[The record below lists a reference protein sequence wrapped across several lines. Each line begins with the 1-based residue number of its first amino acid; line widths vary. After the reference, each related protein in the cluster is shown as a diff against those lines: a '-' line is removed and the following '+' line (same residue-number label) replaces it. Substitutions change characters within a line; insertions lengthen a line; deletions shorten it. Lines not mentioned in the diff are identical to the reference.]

1 MFERI
6 WRRNRSTFNRSQ
18 YMQKVHQY
26 NRVCM
31 QAKSQFLKEK
41 IQDNH
46 HNLQKLWRV
55 LGDVLHRLPAK
66 ILPSINPPQ
75 LLADRF
81 VEFFTE
87 KIEKIRSTFSASVKL
102 QHITPDS
109 PPPMFPSF
117 STVTEEEVTKIITSS
132 PSKSCSLDP
141 WPTFLVLDY
150 LDILISP
157 ITSIINA
164 SLNQGKCPDFFKQ
177 AHVTPLLKK
186 PSLDKEVFKNYRPVS
201 NLNFISK
208 ILERVVAVQL
218 QTHIDEAGLLT
229 AFQSAY
235 RKHHSTESALLNIHN
250 DILLN
255 MAKGSVTALTLL
267 DLSAAFDTIDHTIL
281 LDRLNVYY
289 GISELALGWFR
300 SYLSGRTHSVKIG
313 STLSHPASLQYGV
326 PQGSVLGPIL
336 FSLYTNPISSIIH
349 SHSSIDYHFYAD
361 DTQLYISLSPANL
374 SHSIQKLKNCL
385 NDIQNFMF
393 TNKLK
398 LNPDKT
404 EFILIGS
411 HKNRKQLPPH
421 FPISILGNQVSPAQ
435 SVRNLGVVFDSNF
448 NFSNH
453 VSQVIKS
460 TRVHARDLYRI
471 RPLLDLNTSVLLANA
486 LVSSRLDYCNSL
498 FLSLTNFELRRLQLV
513 HNSLCRVVTRSFKF
527 SHITPQLKKL
537 HWLPVRYRVQ
547 FKIGLITYK
556 NLNQGQPVYLRQ
568 LIHPYTSSRNTRRSS
583 PKLKFLQTPNFDRRL
598 HKSIKHFS
606 NSFCHYAPV
615 LWNSLPFHV
624 RNNPCSIF

>member
-1 MFERI
+1 M
-6 WRRNRSTFNRSQ
+6 
-18 YMQKVHQY
+18 K
-26 NRVCM
+26 
-31 QAKSQFLKEK
+31 
-41 IQDNH
+41 
-46 HNLQKLWRV
+46 
-55 LGDVLHRLPAK
+55 
-66 ILPSINPPQ
+66 
-75 LLADRF
+75 
-81 VEFFTE
+81 
-87 KIEKIRSTFSASVKL
+87 
-102 QHITPDS
+102 
-109 PPPMFPSF
+109 
-117 STVTEEEVTKIITSS
+117 S

-150 LDILISP
+150 LDILITP

-164 SLNQGKCPDFFKQ
+164 SREQGKCPNFFKQ
-177 AHVTPLLKK
+177 AHVTPILKK
-186 PSLDKEVFKNYRPVS
+186 SSLDKEILKNYRPVS

-218 QTHIDEAGLLT
+218 QTHLDEAGLMT

-281 LDRLNVYY
+281 LDRLNVHY
-289 GISELALGWFR
+289 GISELALGWFK
-300 SYLSGRTHSVKIG
+300 SYLSRRTHSVKVG
-313 STLSHPASLQYGV
+313 NTLSHPAALQYGV

-349 SHSSIDYHFYAD
+349 SHSSINHHFYAD
-361 DTQLYISLSPANL
+361 DTQLYITLTPTNF

-385 NDIQNFMF
+385 SDIQNFMSA
-393 TNKLK
+393 NKLK
-398 LNPDKT
+398 LNPEKT

-411 HKNRKQLPPH
+411 KNNRKQLLPH
-421 FPISILGNQVSPAQ
+421 FPINILGNQVSPAQ

-448 NFSNH
+448 SFSDH

-460 TRVHARDLYRI
+460 TRVHARDLYSI

-498 FLSLTNFELRRLQLV
+498 FLSLTDFELRRLQLV
-513 HNSLCRVVTRSFKF
+513 QNSLCRVVTRSSKYC
-527 SHITPQLKKL
+527 HITPQLKKL
-537 HWLPVRYRVQ
+537 HWLPIKYRIQ

-556 NLNQGQPVYLRQ
+556 TLNQGEPVYLRE
-568 LIHPYTSSRNTRRSS
+568 LIHPYTSSRNTRRST
-583 PKLKFLQTPNFDRRL
+583 PKLKFLHTPTFDHKA
-598 HKSIKHFS
+598 HKSVKHFS
-606 NSFCHYAPV
+606 NSFSHYAPV
-615 LWNSLPFHV
+615 LWNSFPFQI
-624 RNNPCSIF
+624 RNSPSVISFRKHLKTHLFNSSFPT